1 VLHKIKQ
8 GGKPF
13 IFESEAE
20 EVKKLAAVA
29 LAIENNNSRAYS
41 KLSTLKRFRYRLQL
55 QYPSVFIAMA
65 NFYRRFKALQI
76 VRF

>member
-1 VLHKIKQ
+1 VLRKIKK
-8 GGKPF
+8 GNKPF
-13 IFESEAE
+13 IFDNEDE
-20 EVKKLAAVA
+20 ELKQLARVER
-29 LAIENNNSRAYS
+29 AIEENNDRQYTKISS
-41 KLSTLKRFRYRLQL
+41 LKKWRYRLQL